1 MASTF
6 NANPGIGPST
16 LLDKLQCLVVLPLL
30 PLTVFQVLV
39 RRFISPPENLSLKA
53 DFICSLLRGAQPYLP
68 MSILRDL
75 TTSPESRFPTAKR
88 FANTPDL
95 YEKVSGKD
103 FSGHWICKG
112 CPGKPT
118 PVSKVDLVIYYLHGG
133 AYQIGHPA
141 SAIAPFLRIAELADK
156 KGISVAVFALDYS
169 LTPEAKYP
177 TQVNQAKAAY
187 RYLLEDQNIDSSKL
201 AILGDSAGAH
211 LILNLLSVMA
221 DDEKSLPKPGIGA
234 FLVAPW
240 IDLRCSKDGSFVRN
254 KDCDYLVRD
263 LLITAG
269 EQVIPRKNDAT
280 AAHIINF
287 SLQRPNKKSWADIL
301 PSKVWVGIGSNDT
314 LLDDAVAFAERAK
327 ADGVNV
333 DLNIDEGK
341 VHDWHIVEDIFD
353 TDNYF
358 ATVGELPE
366 GMMKGAA
373 TMARAIFSTMSR

>member
-1 MASTF
+1 
-6 NANPGIGPST
+6 
-16 LLDKLQCLVVLPLL
+16 
-30 PLTVFQVLV
+30 
-39 RRFISPPENLSLKA
+39 
-53 DFICSLLRGAQPYLP
+53 

-88 FANTPDL
+88 FANNPEL

-112 CPGKPT
+112 CPGKPDT
-118 PVSKVDLVIYYLHGG
+118 VSKADLVIYYLHGG

-141 SAIAPFLRIAELADK
+141 SAIAPFLRIAELGDK

-187 RYLLEDQNIDSSKL
+187 RYLLEDQNIDPSKL

-221 DDEKSLPKPGIGA
+221 DDEKSLPKPGVGA

-269 EQVIPRKNDAT
+269 EQVIPRGYDAT

-287 SLQRPNKKSWADIL
+287 SLPRPNKKSWADIL
-301 PSKVWVGIGSNDT
+301 PRKVWVGIGSNDT
-314 LLDDAVAFAERAK
+314 LLDDAVAFVERVK
-327 ADGVNV
+327 ADGVDV
-333 DLNIDEGK
+333 DFNIDEGK

-358 ATVGELPE
+358 ATVGDLPE
-366 GMMKGAA
+366 GMMKGAE
-373 TMARAIFSTMSR
+373 TMAQAVFSVMSR